1 VLFHTQTDTPK
12 SPIHTEWHK
21 ADPDQGHNN
30 VAVVSI
36 VAHGSGVG
44 ARVDVSADRPEQPPN
59 RVGAGRSLPNRA
71 AYLAPVTSPT
81 DRLNTALAGRYRV
94 ERHLG
99 EGGMATV
106 YLAEDLKHDR
116 KVALK
121 LLKPELAAV
130 LGAERFVVEIKTTA
144 SLQHPHILPL
154 FDSGTA
160 DGFLFYVMPF
170 IEGETLREKLNR
182 ETQLGVDDAV
192 RIAREV
198 ADALEY
204 AHQHGIVHRD
214 IKPENILLHGGHA
227 MVADFGIALA
237 VSAAAGGRMTETG
250 LSLGTPHY
258 MSPEQATAEKL
269 ITARSD
275 VYSLG
280 SVLYEMLAGQP
291 PHLGGSAQ
299 QIIMKIIAE
308 PVQPVT
314 ALRKSVPP
322 NVAAAVAK
330 SLEKLPADRFESA
343 KAFGEALGNP
353 AYTNASSAGTVGYA
367 VAGGR
372 GVSPRLFAIAV
383 AVAAVLLVT
392 TVWRWRAAFRD
403 ENGIAVRFPLTLAAD
418 LRLGT
423 GANVPLAISA
433 DGKDI
438 VFVGVRAGAT
448 MLYLRLLN
456 DPTAHAIPGTENASS
471 PFFSSDGKWLGF
483 FTQNQLKKVQF
494 PGGAVVPLGAAP
506 AVRGAT
512 WTRGDIIVF
521 GSTGQM
527 QAVPATGGT
536 PKPVA
541 PLDTTHGEI
550 SQRWPLALDDGETVL
565 YVSWRG
571 ARASSQIGV
580 ASLAKGT
587 TQLLDLPSGT
597 SPLAVLEGQLIYV
610 STTGTL
616 MAVPFDARRAR
627 VTGAPV
633 PMADGV
639 GYTTNGAA
647 FAVISPSGSLV
658 YASGSA
664 TSQMVLADLQGRAR
678 VLIPDAKSYSF
689 PRFSPDGR
697 RIAVG
702 VTTPP
707 STDIWIYDLASG
719 TQRRLTTEGNNDR
732 PEWTPDGK
740 HVLYTAT
747 NHRDQKAADLW
758 WQPSDGSGAAEPL
771 QGHVGRDG
779 VFEGIVSPDGHVLV
793 YRLNGSTN
801 FEDLFYR
808 RLDGDTTPKPITAT
822 KTFAERAPRF
832 SPDGRW
838 VAYTSDQS
846 GKPEVYV
853 QAFPALGA
861 LYPVTADGGVAPVWA
876 PDGRRIYY
884 VANGQL
890 NMAMVSTT
898 PSFTVT
904 SRQQVFE
911 GTFAFGDLEVHANF
925 DLAPDG
931 QHFLLLKPT
940 NGDTQV
946 VVVLDWKYELRE
958 RTAQP
963 AKK

>member
-1 VLFHTQTDTPK
+1 
-12 SPIHTEWHK
+12 
-21 ADPDQGHNN
+21 
-30 VAVVSI
+30 
-36 VAHGSGVG
+36 
-44 ARVDVSADRPEQPPN
+44 
-59 RVGAGRSLPNRA
+59 
-71 AYLAPVTSPT
+71 VTSPT

-182 ETQLGVDDAV
+182 ETQLGVDEAV

-258 MSPEQATAEKL
+258 MSPEQATAEKE

-383 AVAAVLLVT
+383 TVAAVLLVT
-392 TVWRWRAAFRD
+392 TVWGWRAAFRD
-403 ENGIAVRFPLTLAAD
+403 ESGMAVRFPLTLAAD
-418 LRLGT
+418 LRLGP
-423 GANVPLAISA
+423 GPSVPLAISP
-433 DGKDI
+433 DGKNI

-448 MLYLRLLN
+448 MLYRRVLN
-456 DPTAHAIPGTENASS
+456 DPTAHAIPGTENANS
-471 PFFSSDGKWLGF
+471 PFFSPDGKWL
-483 FTQNQLKKVQF
+483 
-494 PGGAVVPLGAAP
+494 
-506 AVRGAT
+506 
-512 WTRGDIIVF
+512 
-521 GSTGQM
+521 
-527 QAVPATGGT
+527 
-536 PKPVA
+536 
-541 PLDTTHGEI
+541 
-550 SQRWPLALDDGETVL
+550 
-565 YVSWRG
+565 
-571 ARASSQIGV
+571 AS
-580 ASLAKGT
+580 
-587 TQLLDLPSGT
+587 
-597 SPLAVLEGQLIYV
+597 
-610 STTGTL
+610 
-616 MAVPFDARRAR
+616 
-627 VTGAPV
+627 
-633 PMADGV
+633 
-639 GYTTNGAA
+639 
-647 FAVISPSGSLV
+647 
-658 YASGSA
+658 
-664 TSQMVLADLQGRAR
+664 
-678 VLIPDAKSYSF
+678 
-689 PRFSPDGR
+689 
-697 RIAVG
+697 
-702 VTTPP
+702 
-707 STDIWIYDLASG
+707 
-719 TQRRLTTEGNNDR
+719 
-732 PEWTPDGK
+732 
-740 HVLYTAT
+740 
-747 NHRDQKAADLW
+747 
-758 WQPSDGSGAAEPL
+758 
-771 QGHVGRDG
+771 
-779 VFEGIVSPDGHVLV
+779 
-793 YRLNGSTN
+793 
-801 FEDLFYR
+801 
-808 RLDGDTTPKPITAT
+808 
-822 KTFAERAPRF
+822 
-832 SPDGRW
+832 
-838 VAYTSDQS
+838 
-846 GKPEVYV
+846 
-853 QAFPALGA
+853 
-861 LYPVTADGGVAPVWA
+861 
-876 PDGRRIYY
+876 
-884 VANGQL
+884 
-890 NMAMVSTT
+890 
-898 PSFTVT
+898 
-904 SRQQVFE
+904 
-911 GTFAFGDLEVHANF
+911 
-925 DLAPDG
+925 
-931 QHFLLLKPT
+931 
-940 NGDTQV
+940 
-946 VVVLDWKYELRE
+946 
-958 RTAQP
+958 
-963 AKK
+963 